1 MYEYTVDEMTHW
13 LKMLFKHSQEAGFA
27 FRKPEELHHPEKAG
41 FIEVNRD
48 IVDDLDTMFACRLTK
63 SGLDFAGLT
72 TKAEEPK
79 PAKSERTK
87 NMTDITIETG
97 IEIPTGKGKRG
108 RKMQGS
114 KYPFDSLEVDQ
125 SFFIADGETE
135 GSAYK
140 RVYPSVSAANE
151 RYAEVVPG
159 EMRIN
164 RKGREVPVLKLTRKF
179 ICKVVEGGVRVWRV
193 Q

>member
-1 MYEYTVDEMTHW
+1 MNDSALMIHW
-13 LKMLFKHSQEAGFA
+13 LKMLFKHSQGTGFA
-27 FRKPEELHHPEKAG
+27 FRTPEELGQPEKLG

-48 IVDDLDTMFACRLTK
+48 IVDDLDTMFACRITP

-87 NMTDITIETG
+87 NMTNIAIETG
-97 IEIPTGKGKRG
+97 IEIPTGKSKRG

-125 SFFIADGETE
+125 SFYISDFTADG
-135 GSAYK
+135 GDAYK

-159 EMRIN
+159 ETRIN

-179 ICKVVEGGVRVWRV
+179 ICKPVEGGVRVWRV